1 MLLFNQQTIR
11 KVGEKMEN
19 KELDSKKEITKII
32 KEKLDANRKI
42 SLDLAHT
49 EINKIIAE
57 NIKNNK

>member
-1 MLLFNQQTIR
+1 
-11 KVGEKMEN
+11 MEN